1 MNYLAHILLS
11 KNSIEYQLGNLLADP
26 LKGRRWEGASD
37 EHYAGMRM
45 HVAIDVFTDANETIS
60 LSKSRLREKGYLKGV
75 VIDMVYDYFLSK
87 HWNKFVD
94 LDLSTFVNEFN
105 HNAIF
110 ELDELPY
117 KASSFVELI
126 TSNNVLGSY
135 KDFAGLEQAF
145 RRIDKRLSPRIL
157 AKETTTSY
165 IPNVIENYS
174 AIEKD
179 FLKFFPV
186 LATMFIEK
194 SETKSSE
201 HFLNEEAL
209 LESLNSGM
217 IKRA

>member
-45 HVAIDVFTDANETIS
+45 HVAIDIFTDSNETIS
-60 LSKSRLREKGYLKGV
+60 LSKSRLRKKGYLKGV

-87 HWNKFVD
+87 HWDKFVD
-94 LDLSTFVNEFN
+94 QDLTMFVNDFN
-105 HNAIF
+105 QNALF
-110 ELDELPY
+110 EIDELPE
-117 KASSFVELI
+117 KASSFIELI

-135 KDFAGLEQAF
+135 TDFAGLEQAF

-165 IPNVIENYS
+165 IPNVIDNYS

-179 FLKFFPV
+179 FLKFFPM
-186 LATMFIEK
+186 LAAMFINK
-194 SETKSSE
+194 SETNPSE
-201 HFLNEEAL
+201 HFLNEEVL
-209 LESLNSGM
+209 QQVL
-217 IKRA
+217 